1 MLVSPY
7 FLIFTLNHW
16 ENDPIWLGHGLSWR
30 FCHKINTNTVFRLKM
45 AMLVAL
51 FHGFTSFL
59 LESIFP
65 CGLKGFPRLHF
76 HWLRQLLQVSQT
88 IETKGIFRA
97 HWVTWHNNNIILK
110 SGGFMNSTYS
120 NLSHDNLHL
129 TDVDFGNYILPGPF
143 LYLELNWGKWP
154 GRFYWN
160 FKALFWR
167 FFFQPKK

>member
-1 MLVSPY
+1 
-7 FLIFTLNHW
+7 
-16 ENDPIWLGHGLSWR
+16 
-30 FCHKINTNTVFRLKM
+30 
-45 AMLVAL
+45 MLVAL

-129 TDVDFGNYILPGPF
+129 TDVDFGNYI
-143 LYLELNWGKWP
+143 YT
-154 GRFYWN
+154 WN
-160 FKALFWR
+160 SIGANDPAVFIGISRPCFGG
-167 FFFQPKK
+167 FFFSPKNRNRISTGSRCFLDIEVNFDPKRGHESSSKHLFSGFFLLLLSV